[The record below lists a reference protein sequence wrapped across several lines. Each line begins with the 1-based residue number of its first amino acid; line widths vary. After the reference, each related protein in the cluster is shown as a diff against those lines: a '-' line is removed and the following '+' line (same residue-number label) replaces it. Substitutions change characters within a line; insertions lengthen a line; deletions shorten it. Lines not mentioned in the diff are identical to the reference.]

1 MFFLPSGFFA
11 DNCNCDE
18 FDFCGSYVFKSTRG
32 EKKPVR
38 LGRKRFF
45 AIWELFVWGWSYYRY
60 STQEVIL

>member
-32 EKKPVR
+32 EKN
-38 LGRKRFF
+38 LF
-45 AIWELFVWGWSYYRY
+45 AWGEKDFLLFGNFLSGGG
-60 STQEVIL
+60 VIIGIALRR